1 MRTAKS
7 AIGKGG
13 EERAHLQRCINRER
27 RMARDAW
34 TIQAMRTHRT
44 LARYYEL
51 RLLAFELY

>member
-7 AIGKGG
+7 AIAKGG
-13 EERAHLQRCINRER
+13 DERAHLRRCIDRER
-27 RMARDAW
+27 RMARAAW
-34 TIQAMRTHRT
+34 TVEAMRAHRT